1 MFLCDQIPVLS
12 HLCLAKAE
20 KQNAADYS
28 KSSHEVSGHCRQ
40 QDLFVMAFYG
50 YKMHEADTPNCGQS
64 LGATTVINTEDKIT
78 LVSFKDSAD
87 RGRGSDMA
95 LQ

>member
-1 MFLCDQIPVLS
+1 
-12 HLCLAKAE
+12 
-20 KQNAADYS
+20 
-28 KSSHEVSGHCRQ
+28 
-40 QDLFVMAFYG
+40 MAFYG
-50 YKMHEADTPNCGQS
+50 YKMHEADTPNGGQS

-95 LQ
+95 LQKGQDRGMPAAKGTVPSPSLEPFLFVYGHVVCSQEKLGL